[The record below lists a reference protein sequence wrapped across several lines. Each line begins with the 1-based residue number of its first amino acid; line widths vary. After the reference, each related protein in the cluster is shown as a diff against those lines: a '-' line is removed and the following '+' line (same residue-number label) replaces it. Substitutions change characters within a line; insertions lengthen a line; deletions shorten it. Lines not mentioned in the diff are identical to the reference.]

1 MYNSSTSPLIL
12 KRNDRNQDSTAL
24 YYMYRLN
31 TLMND
36 ILEQHMVYQH
46 ISTVSVV

>member
-1 MYNSSTSPLIL
+1 MYNSSTSPLIP
-12 KRNDRNQDSTAL
+12 KRKDGSQDSTAL
-24 YYMYRLN
+24 YYMHTLN

-36 ILEQHMVYQH
+36 ILQQHMVYLR